1 MSNKDVVLDL
11 IRQGTLANHV
21 SHLPDI
27 LESLDLLKWLEAAAS
42 VDKNL
47 RTRDDYFGTDRIL
60 INLLNGYEACIR
72 DRNISHKEMRSLM
85 ITLIFQDLN
94 YPYSPLDAANI
105 QTASL
110 AFTSAAKN
118 IAAYDP
124 TEFFSS
130 DESRKAIRLMLRRTI
145 VPTMMGIRDYPLS
158 ALIKDVDRFFFYS
171 DDPEEVGRRLKM
183 YYESIYS
190 GPSSFKSF
198 EEFQLDRLVGS
209 MWNSHWAYTKAQ
221 TVNWPKLIHSGW
233 AIAKLAIQG
242 VK

>member
-11 IRQGTLANHV
+11 IHQGTLANHV

-27 LESLDLLKWLEAAAS
+27 LESLDLQKWLEAAAA
-42 VDKNL
+42 VDKDL
-47 RTRDDYFGTDRIL
+47 RTRNDYFGTDRIL

-72 DRNISHKEMRSLM
+72 NSNISHKEMRFLM
-85 ITLIFQDLN
+85 ITLIFQDLC
-94 YPYSPLDAANI
+94 YPYSPLDAVNIKKAN
-105 QTASL
+105 L

-124 TEFFSS
+124 TEFFSTN
-130 DESRKAIRLMLRRTI
+130 ESRKTIRLMLMRTI
-145 VPTMMGIRDYPLS
+145 VPTMVGIRDYALS
-158 ALIKDVDRFFFYS
+158 ALVKDVDRFFFYS

-183 YYESIYS
+183 YYESIYC
-190 GPSSFKSF
+190 GPGSFKNF
-198 EEFQLDRLVGS
+198 EEYQLNRLVGS
-209 MWNSHWAYTKAQ
+209 MWNSHWAYTKSQ
-221 TVNWPKLIHSGW
+221 VVNWPKMIHSGW